1 MSKIEHLE
9 APISGRPSPSAFTDL
24 PGHKNDAIALRRRA
38 AGSSFFSAMRL
49 LPARRREAMYALC
62 AFCREVDYVADSEA
76 SRSQKQALLL
86 KWRSEIAHLFRPT
99 LLRGLRNDP
108 SRVCRAKFRGSQR
121 EPGSVYRYSRRSGA
135 RGDPLRGD
143 PGPEADLFPSDASAG
158 LRPSR
163 HIPFRSRNVLAGR
176 QPAATT
182 GVPQSD
188 RNHLLHFFGERLS
201 EYGGESFSVTGS
213 RTDPA
218 CIIVTSRIIRPQEAP
233 IERRLA
239 AQPTRRPLQ
248 GQRCR
253 CRWRQ
258 HGLDPALRGF
268 GDHSAQRR
276 TSRRSPRDDPRRDV
290 AR

>member
-99 LLRGLRNDP
+99 LLAVFAMTLLVCAAPSFAAASENPAQFIGTLGDQGLEVIRSAATPAQKLTYFRQMLRQDFDLP
-108 SRVCRAKFRGSQR
+108 DISRFVLGTYWRVASQPQR
-121 EPGSVYRYSRRSGA
+121 QE
-135 RGDPLRGD
+135 
-143 PGPEADLFPSDASAG
+143 
-158 LRPSR
+158 
-163 HIPFRSRNVLAGR
+163 FRSLIE
-176 QPAATT
+176 
-182 GVPQSD
+182 
-188 RNHLLHFFGERLS
+188 NHLLHFFGERLS
-201 EYGGESFSVTGS
+201 QYGGESFSVTGS

-218 CIIVTSRIIRPQEAP
+218 CIIVTSQIIRPQEAP
-233 IERRLA
+233 IDVDWQLSLRDGRYKVSDVVVDGVSMALTQRSEVLA
-239 AQPTRRPLQ
+239 IIQRNG
-248 GQRCR
+248 GQVA
-253 CRWRQ
+253 
-258 HGLDPALRGF
+258 GLLA
-268 GDHSAQRR
+268 
-276 TSRRSPRDDPRRDV
+276 TIRDGM
-290 AR
+290 